1 MTAYAEAVAQRMER
15 AQEDVQVVAQ
25 QSVDASAKGA
35 NGLQNP
41 TNVAGSSEVRRSST
55 PFQPGGDEDTEADLS
70 PL

>member
-35 NGLQNP
+35 NGLQVLP
-41 TNVAGSSEVRRSST
+41 M
-55 PFQPGGDEDTEADLS
+55 
-70 PL
+70 